1 MIGVNNYFEITQ
13 VTSGKGNI
21 YIDGKSGKS
30 NKVSREIENIFVVRI
45 IIYNTSVILPNFTKT
60 FSLFFSFLYISY
72 ILYINIIV
80 IGFVCY

>member
-45 IIYNTSVILPNFTKT
+45 IICNTSVILPNFTKT